1 LRAGI
6 ARGRS
11 CAPVLVIPSKKN
23 ELVCHGQSWSSVA
36 GRGSSPERVKRRTEE
51 GRGGAARGRHGEL
64 LGAPWE
70 GLLGA
75 APFWWLL
82 CVCSASYVRRKKQQE
97 GEEKKEEKREKRKKK
112 KGKKRKTWK
121 NL

>member
-1 LRAGI
+1 
-6 ARGRS
+6 
-11 CAPVLVIPSKKN
+11 LVIPSKKN

-64 LGAPWE
+64 LGAPW
-70 GLLGA
+70 GGA
-75 APFWWLL
+75 ARSSSLL
-82 CVCSASYVRRKKQQE
+82 MAALRVFCFLRERKKIAE
-97 GEEKKEEKREKRKKK
+97 GEEKKEKRRERRERRRKAKKRKK
-112 KGKKRKTWK
+112 WK